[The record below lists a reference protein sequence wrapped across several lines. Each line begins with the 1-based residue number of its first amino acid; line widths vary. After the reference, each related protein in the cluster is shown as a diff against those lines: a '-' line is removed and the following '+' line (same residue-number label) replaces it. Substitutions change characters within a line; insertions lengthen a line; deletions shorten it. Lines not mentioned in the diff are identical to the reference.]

1 MVKYQLAMIIFE
13 HRRVAHDARKALNE
27 AEIIN
32 NRSKVV
38 CNSKPFRFSYTGS
51 GKNKQES
58 HDSRLFFFFESE
70 KSYTF
75 FSVWK
80 NKQLLNFYENR
91 YENVYTALVTFNF

>member
-1 MVKYQLAMIIFE
+1 MVQYQLAMIIFE

-58 HDSRLFFFFESE
+58 HDSRLFV
-70 KSYTF
+70 
-75 FSVWK
+75 FSSQKKVTLFSRSGK
-80 NKQLLNFYENR
+80 TNNF
-91 YENVYTALVTFNF
+91 